1 MLCGSV
7 DGGEFGREGICM
19 AESLHY
25 SPEMITILLIGY
37 TPIQNNKFKVKKKK
51 KRKKEKKRCR
61 AVRKLTETSRIFP
74 LTSMF

>member
-7 DGGEFGREGICM
+7 DGGEFGREWICM

-25 SPEMITILLIGY
+25 SILLIGY